1 MDEADL
7 TPEEESPMVKLL
19 GTTSHVCWVIAP
31 EEEDLLAEL
40 EDQDDSEVVDKRTSE
55 RT

>member
-7 TPEEESPMVKLL
+7 TPEEES
-19 GTTSHVCWVIAP
+19 
-31 EEEDLLAEL
+31 LLAEL

-55 RT
+55 RA